1 VSTQR
6 NKFVASPLTI
16 TEVLEGASAKPLFPI
31 DRMVEYFGVVNYATN
46 ERVLNNI
53 KELIR
58 AFPSDTLYMMVTSA
72 GGPSGTAMS
81 FYDAVRHIVR
91 PSLAT
96 IGSGDVDSSGLIIF
110 LTGER
115 RYVTRH
121 TTALLHLAGRVFDSG
136 KRMTAV
142 EMEAVLR
149 EDRIKDEQYASIVAE
164 RSNGRLTKE
173 KVLTLMQNNTTL
185 LPEDFVRFGLADSVI
200 G

>member
-1 VSTQR
+1 MSTQR

-31 DRMVEYFGVVNYATN
+31 ERMVEYFGVVNYATN

-53 KELIR
+53 KELLR
-58 AFPSDTLYMMVTSA
+58 AFPADLLYMMVTSA

-81 FYDAVRHIVR
+81 FYDVLRHIVR
-91 PSLAT
+91 PNLAT
-96 IGSGDVDSSGLIIF
+96 IGSGDVDSSGLIVF

-121 TTALLHLAGRVFDSG
+121 TTALLHPAGRIFDSS
-136 KRMTAV
+136 KRMTAS
-142 EMEAVLR
+142 EMDAVLR
-149 EDRIKDEQYASIVAE
+149 EDRIKDDQYASIVAE
-164 RSNGRLTKE
+164 RSNGLLNKQ
-173 KVLTLMQNNTTL
+173 KVLALMQANTML
-185 LPEDFVRFGLADSVI
+185 LPEDFVRYGLADSII